1 MNPGLFTD
9 RDLGCMPFYHRC
21 AKMGFEEGRKNT
33 FSAIMCQGKAGM
45 FVLFFHADLRSL
57 CSSVRSF
64 ALHKRGE
71 PKGGT
76 KKEKIQT
83 STKQK
88 KILAK
93 KRHTRGK
100 MKSVLNE
107 FGFPFS
113 KQIQFHF
120 QIFCWPLQKN
130 SCIARLFQS
139 L

>member
-1 MNPGLFTD
+1 M
-9 RDLGCMPFYHRC
+9 H
-21 AKMGFEEGRKNT
+21 
-33 FSAIMCQGKAGM
+33 QGKAAV
-45 FVLFFHADLRSL
+45 FIFFFRADLRSL
-57 CSSVRSF
+57 CSSVRLF
-64 ALHKRGE
+64 ALHTRGE

-83 STKQK
+83 STEQK

-100 MKSVLNE
+100 VKYVLNE

-113 KQIQFHF
+113 KQIRFHF
-120 QIFCWPLQKN
+120 QIFCRPLQKN